1 MQPHELAEII
11 RNSTHSVFS
20 TMLGTELSPLPALDD
35 PAPFKQSEVI
45 GFIGMAGDFAGY
57 VSIHVSRQQATDFTA
72 RLVGVDVGE
81 VTSEEEIRDAVGELT
96 NMLAGNVKTAL
107 STMGM
112 VEIALPTVVMT
123 PKADLR
129 VRGARGVAVPFED
142 YTGVFHVE
150 VVLSDGGEPAPLDKR

>member
-1 MQPHELAEII
+1 MAPHELAEII
-11 RNSTHSVFS
+11 KGSTQTVFS
-20 TMLGTELSPLPALDD
+20 TMLGTELSALEAIDD
-35 PAPFKQSEVI
+35 PSPFMQSEVI

-72 RLVGVDVGE
+72 RLIGVDVAE
-81 VTSEEEIRDAVGELT
+81 VTSEDEIRDAVGEIT
-96 NMLAGNVKTAL
+96 NMIAGSMKTAL
-107 STMGM
+107 SALGL

-142 YTGVFHVE
+142 YTGVFHVD
-150 VVLSDGGEPAPLDKR
+150 VILSEGSRGASRS

>member
-1 MQPHELAEII
+1 MQVHELAQII
-11 RNSTHSVFS
+11 QNATHSVFS
-20 TMLGTELSPLPALDD
+20 TMLGTELAPQQVQED
-35 PAPFKQSEVI
+35 PTPFRQSEVI

-72 RLVGVDVGE
+72 RLVGVDVE
-81 VTSEEEIRDAVGELT
+81 EITSDDEIRDAVGEIT

-107 STMGM
+107 SALGL

-123 PKADLR
+123 PKAELR
-129 VRGARGVAVPFED
+129 VRGARGVSVPFED

-150 VVLSDGGEPAPLDKR
+150 VVLSDDGALAPVEQA